1 MTNLPDIT
9 YEQLNLYIAP
19 NPVHNQAKMILIGIF
34 GMEKGVKSPSLVLF
48 PITYLITLPP
58 LLSGTNP
65 FPDLKWC
72 DEKVI
77 FDTKSQVG

>member
-1 MTNLPDIT
+1 MANLPDIT

-34 GMEKGVKSPSLVLF
+34 GMEKGVKSPNLMLF
-48 PITYLITLPP
+48 LLHLSYYLAP
-58 LLSGTNP
+58 LLSGTCP
-65 FPDLKWC
+65 FPGLKWS

-77 FDTKSQVG
+77 FDTKSHVG